1 MKNGKRLKRFE
12 KQYLRSLN
20 LNHENWLLSK
30 KTTEFWLIVHKLT
43 GQTKEIPAP

>member
-20 LNHENWLLSK
+20 LNDENWLLSK